1 MTKNIFSTQITQ
13 LTFFLQGDYNLKNHP
28 LQNNKWNRNKVS

>member
-13 LTFFLQGDYNLKNHP
+13 LTFFLQGDYNLKKSP
-28 LQNNKWNRNKVS
+28 STK